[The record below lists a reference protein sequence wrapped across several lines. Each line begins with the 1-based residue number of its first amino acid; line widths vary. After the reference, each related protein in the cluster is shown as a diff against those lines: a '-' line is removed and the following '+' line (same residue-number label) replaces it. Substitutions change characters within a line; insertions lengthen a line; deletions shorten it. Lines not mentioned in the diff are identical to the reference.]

1 MNNNNKRYL
10 SDNIN
15 TPTGASQACS
25 SVVTNLN
32 NPETKDSGCNI
43 KTLDNN
49 SDENL
54 TPITQGGQDCKPVPV
69 IYVLNLDDSPLMTT
83 NPRKA
88 RVLLK
93 KGYAH
98 VVSITPFTIQ
108 MNRKTPTNKQEA
120 SLGVDAGSKHIGFSA
135 TTHNK
140 ELYSAEV
147 ELRDNIKEL
156 LSDRKSFRRTRRN
169 RKTRYRPARFLN
181 RTKPKGWLP
190 PTTQHKLDSHIK
202 MAQQICALLPIS
214 RIVVE
219 IAPFNVQQI
228 KNPDIQS
235 IEYQQGEQL
244 GFRNVR
250 EYVLYRDKH
259 KCQHC
264 KKKNLKLQV
273 HHIESRKTGGNS
285 PDNLLTLCLECH
297 KRHHSGEIKL
307 KANKKKNFKHEGF
320 MTIVHQMMV
329 DKLRTL
335 VNNVE
340 ITYGYITKYN
350 REQYSL
356 EKSHINDAFIISGG
370 TTQEKCTGYKY
381 NFVRRQNRKLHKG
394 KHSQRRNTARVI
406 CGFRRYDKVE
416 YRNKECFVMSRM
428 STGYLNLQKLDGSI
442 IKSSAKISEVKLLEY
457 SSGLLCE
464 RIMD

>member
-1 MNNNNKRYL
+1 MSLNSSQTKN
-10 SDNIN
+10 SEHN
-15 TPTGASQACS
+15 T
-25 SVVTNLN
+25 
-32 NPETKDSGCNI
+32 
-43 KTLDNN
+43 KTLDNP

-54 TPITQGGQDCKPVPV
+54 TSITQGEQPRSCKKDVV
-69 IYVLNLDDSPLMTT
+69 VVYVLNYYGKPISPTK
-83 NPRKA
+83 PQKA
-88 RVLLK
+88 RGLLK
-93 KGYAH
+93 KGVAY
-98 VVSITPFTIQ
+98 VVSTTPFIIR
-108 MNRKTPTNKQEA
+108 MNKIIPEAKQEIV
-120 SLGVDAGSKHIGFSA
+120 LGIDAGSKHVGFSA
-135 TTHNK
+135 TTHKK

-202 MAQQICALLPIS
+202 MVQQICALLPIS
-214 RIVVE
+214 RIVIEV
-219 IAPFNVQQI
+219 APFDVQRI
-228 KNPDIQS
+228 KNPDITG

-244 GFRNVR
+244 DFRNVR

-273 HHIESRKTGGNS
+273 HHVESRKTGSNS
-285 PDNLLTLCLECH
+285 PDNLLTLCVECH
-297 KRHHSGEIKL
+297 KKHHSGEIKL
-307 KANKKKNFKHEGF
+307 KANKKKNFKYEGF
-320 MTIVHQMMV
+320 MTIVHQMMI
-329 DKLRTL
+329 DKLITL
-335 VNNVE
+335 VKNIE
-340 ITYGYITKYN
+340 ITYGYITKHN
-350 REQYSL
+350 REQMGL
-356 EKSHINDAFIISGG
+356 IKSHKNDAFIISGG
-370 TTQEKCTGYKY
+370 TTQNKCIGYRY

-394 KHSQRRNTARVI
+394 KHSQRRNTSRVI

-428 STGYLNLQKLDGSI
+428 SAGYLNLQKLDGSI

-457 SSGLLCE
+457 SNGLLCE
-464 RIMD
+464 RIMG